1 MVTRYLSWAFLILF
15 SIIGGILGKAAG
27 DIYFRIGA
35 VRRLMGTSEL
45 YSITATIAFIALG
58 VIMTSYL
65 SQVINRQVMLLSNNL
80 EKLST
85 AEKLEVLIGV
95 VVGITVAT
103 IMVYP
108 WPLSATIKVCVWMV
122 AGTAFAYLGA
132 RLFLSMKEDIFLILP
147 SGSGLAKA
155 QAQQDQGEKPRE
167 RIKILDTNV
176 IIDGRISDVCRTGFV
191 EGPIYVP
198 GCVLEELH
206 HIADST
212 EPLKRARGRRG
223 LDILQQMQKDMH
235 LLVRTY
241 DHLPLEGNGEV
252 DYQLV
257 QLAKKLDGAIITN
270 DFNLNKVAELEG
282 VTVLNVNE
290 LANALK
296 PVVLPGEEMSVTLIR
311 EGKEINQGVAYLEDG
326 TMVVVEGGRRHI
338 GETLDVT
345 VTSVL
350 QTVAGKMIFAEVKSA
365 NGGEEGGSN
374 MRSGSAGG
382 GQRRKSRQ
390 SVQ

>member
-1 MVTRYLSWAFLILF
+1 MRSYESDQDPGYERDHRWPD
-15 SIIGGILGKAAG
+15 LG
-27 DIYFRIGA
+27 
-35 VRRLMGTSEL
+35 RL
-45 YSITATIAFIALG
+45 
-58 VIMTSYL
+58 
-65 SQVINRQVMLLSNNL
+65 
-80 EKLST
+80 
-85 AEKLEVLIGV
+85 
-95 VVGITVAT
+95 
-103 IMVYP
+103 
-108 WPLSATIKVCVWMV
+108 
-122 AGTAFAYLGA
+122 
-132 RLFLSMKEDIFLILP
+132 
-147 SGSGLAKA
+147 
-155 QAQQDQGEKPRE
+155 
-167 RIKILDTNV
+167 
-176 IIDGRISDVCRTGFV
+176 RTGFV

-206 HIADST
+206 HIADPRSHSS
-212 EPLKRARGRRG
+212 ARVGAAP
-223 LDILQQMQKDMH
+223 DILQQMQRIWTF
-235 LLVRTY
+235 LVRTY
-241 DHLPLEGNGEV
+241 DHIPLEGNGEV

-282 VTVLNVNE
+282 VSVLNVNE

-350 QTVAGKMIFAEVKSA
+350 QTVAGKMIFAEVKSV

-374 MRSGSAGG
+374 MRSGSTSG

-390 SVQ
+390 PVQ

>member
-15 SIIGGILGKAAG
+15 GIIGGILGKAAG
-27 DIYFRIGA
+27 DLYFRIGA
-35 VRRLMGTSEL
+35 VKRLMGTSEL

-95 VVGITVAT
+95 VVGITVAS

-108 WPLSATIKVCVWMV
+108 WPLPATIKVCVWMV

-147 SGSGLAKA
+147 AGGGLAKA
-155 QAQQDQGEKPRE
+155 QSQQEQGEKLRE

-206 HIADST
+206 HIADSA

-223 LDILQQMQKDMH
+223 LDILQQMQKDLD

-241 DHLPLEGNGEV
+241 DHIPLEGNGEV

-282 VTVLNVNE
+282 VSVLNVNE

-350 QTVAGKMIFAEVKSA
+350 QTVAGKMIFAEVKSV

-374 MRSGSAGG
+374 MRSGSTSG

-390 SVQ
+390 PVQ